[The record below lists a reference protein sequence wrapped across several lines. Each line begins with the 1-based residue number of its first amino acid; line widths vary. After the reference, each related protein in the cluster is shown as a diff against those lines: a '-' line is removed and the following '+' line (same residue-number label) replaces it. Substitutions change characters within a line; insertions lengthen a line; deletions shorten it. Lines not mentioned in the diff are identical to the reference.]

1 MDKCQEVL
9 REESRTKTGTISK
22 KKPRGGPSLSLP
34 LLKKKSFVSI
44 APRLRL
50 RELTALLPL
59 WSSSDMRNRREEES
73 EGKKKRSEAR
83 EQSAEGKMEE

>member
-1 MDKCQEVL
+1 M
-9 REESRTKTGTISK
+9 SK

-50 RELTALLPL
+50 RELSELTALLPL
-59 WSSSDMRNRREEES
+59 WSSSDIRNRREEES
-73 EGKKKRSEAR
+73 EGKKQRSEAR